1 MIIVWV
7 FVFIKRSNCKFLKS
21 ASSTVPHHGK
31 NYACNA
37 LWERN
42 EAPQKL
48 DFLFEITSFLLWGL
62 PQKTYPAIKVSIGCL
77 ARVIVSTA
85 ARTRNKCR
93 VRPPMKPAR
102 ACSQTMTDERK
113 CSVGTMVDLSLL
125 AFLISCSSTH
135 MTNSILVI
143 TETLSVSASFLIRPQ
158 SSLQS
163 FILCLSVYKA
173 FVWVSWKRLQPSS
186 FRSCRETSTK
196 NSVQG

>member
-7 FVFIKRSNCKFLKS
+7 FVFIKRSNCKLRQDKM
-21 ASSTVPHHGK
+21 TVPHHGE

-48 DFLFEITSFLLWGL
+48 DFLFEIASFLPWGL
-62 PQKTYPAIKVSIGCL
+62 PQNTYPAIKVSIRYL
-77 ARVIVSTA
+77 ARAIASTA

-93 VRPPMKPAR
+93 VRPLTKLAR
-102 ACSQTMTDERK
+102 ACSQAMTDERK

-125 AFLISCSSTH
+125 TFLISCSSTH
-135 MTNSILVI
+135 MTNRILVI
-143 TETLSVSASFLIRPQ
+143 TETLSVSVSILIRPQ

-163 FILCLSVYKA
+163 FILCLSVYKS

-186 FRSCRETSTK
+186 FRSCGETSTK